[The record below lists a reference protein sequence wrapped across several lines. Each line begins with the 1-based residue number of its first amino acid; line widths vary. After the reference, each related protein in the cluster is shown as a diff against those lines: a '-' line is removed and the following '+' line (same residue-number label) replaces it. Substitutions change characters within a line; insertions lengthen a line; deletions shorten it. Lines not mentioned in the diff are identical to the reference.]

1 MGGATIDVVGIEP
14 DGLMQAVG
22 RTPNCKKVK
31 KVPFPWTASGR
42 AIANARD
49 EGVTTLLFDDSPE
62 AHGHGKTLGGG
73 MAAEVAHGSCTD
85 VPPSKK

>member
-1 MGGATIDVVGIEP
+1 MVGIEP

-49 EGVTTLLFDDSPE
+49 EGVTKLLFDDSPE